1 MKGFYMGKSKKK
13 KLLINSFIIA
23 SAFLIFATWYQNCI
37 LNKKSVSVLNQNQ
50 HYTIYLIT
58 MDKQTNFW
66 EIMNQ
71 GATDMADLIGVNY
84 IWAAPQ
90 KRVVEEQIQI
100 FKQAVEHGADAILLS
115 ASDPVRIS
123 SAVEDAKAKGVKI
136 IYVDAPANEEAVVT
150 LATENYNA
158 GRIAGETMLFE
169 LGAVGITSGSI
180 GIIDVSPE
188 SLNTVDRDLGFRDIL
203 SRDGRFELL
212 DTQYVGS
219 EEVLIEKEVTVLI
232 NETSNLVG
240 LFATN
245 ENTTIGT
252 GNAIQAN
259 EKKPIGVGFDYNEK
273 TEVLLKNNALKAV
286 LNQNPYTMGYLGMA
300 EAVAAL
306 KGYNTGPS
314 FINTGVSVINK
325 YTPYSDR

>member
-1 MKGFYMGKSKKK
+1 MGKSMKK

-37 LNKKSVSVLNQNQ
+37 LNKKSVSVSNQNQ

-71 GATDMADLIGVNY
+71 GATDMANLIGVNY

-100 FKQAVEHGADAILLS
+100 FNQAVERGADAILLA

-158 GRIAGETMLFE
+158 GRIAGETMLSE
-169 LGAVGITSGSI
+169 LGAAGITSGSI
-180 GIIDVSPE
+180 GIIDVMPE
-188 SLNTVDRDLGFRDIL
+188 SLNTVNRDLGFRDVL

-212 DTQYVGS
+212 DTQYVGA
-219 EEVLIEKEVTVLI
+219 EEVLLEKEVTLLI

-252 GNAIQAN
+252 GNAIQASG
-259 EKKPIGVGFDYNEK
+259 KKPIGIGFDYNEQTK
-273 TEVLLKNNALKAV
+273 VLLKNNALKAV

-306 KGYNTGPS
+306 KGYNTGPP
-314 FINTGVSVINK
+314 FINTGVSVINQ
-325 YTPYSDR
+325 YTPYRDR

>member
-1 MKGFYMGKSKKK
+1 MGKSMKK

-37 LNKKSVSVLNQNQ
+37 LNKKSVSALDQNQN
-50 HYTIYLIT
+50 YTIYLIT
-58 MDKQTNFW
+58 MDRQTNFW

-71 GATDMADLIGVNY
+71 GATDMANLIGVNY

-100 FKQAVEHGADAILLS
+100 FKEAVKHGADAILLS
-115 ASDPVRIS
+115 ASDPVGIS

-158 GRIAGETMLFE
+158 GRIAGETMLSE

-180 GIIDVSPE
+180 GIIDVSPV
-188 SLNTVDRDLGFRDIL
+188 SLNTVDRDLGFRDVL
-203 SRDGRFELL
+203 SRDSRFELL
-212 DTQYVGS
+212 DTQYVGA
-219 EEVLIEKEVTVLI
+219 EEVLIEREVTVLI

-240 LFATN
+240 LFATS

-252 GNAIQAN
+252 GNAIQAS
-259 EKKPIGVGFDYNEK
+259 EKKPIGVGFDYNVK
-273 TEVLLKNNALKAV
+273 TEELLKNDSLKAV
-286 LNQNPYTMGYLGMA
+286 LNQNPYTMGYLGIA

>member
-1 MKGFYMGKSKKK
+1 MGKGMKK
-13 KLLINSFIIA
+13 KLLIDSFIIA
-23 SAFLIFATWYQNCI
+23 SAFLIFAVWYQHCI
-37 LNKKSVSVLNQNQ
+37 LNKKGVSVSNQNQ
-50 HYTIYLIT
+50 QDTIYLIT

-71 GATDMADLIGVNY
+71 GATDMANLIGVNY

-90 KRVVEEQIQI
+90 NRVVEEQIQI
-100 FKQAVEHGADAILLS
+100 FNQAVEGGADAILLS

-158 GRIAGETMLFE
+158 GRIAGETMLSE
-169 LGAVGITSGSI
+169 LGAAGITGGSI
-180 GIIDVSPE
+180 GIIDVAPE
-188 SLNTVDRDLGFRDIL
+188 SLNTVDRALGFRDVL

-212 DTQYVGS
+212 DTQYVGAA
-219 EEVLIEKEVTVLI
+219 EILLEKEVALLI
-232 NETSNLVG
+232 NQTSNLVG

-252 GNAIQAN
+252 GNAIRASGKN
-259 EKKPIGVGFDYNEK
+259 LIGIGFDYNER
-273 TEVLLKNNALKAV
+273 TEELLKNNALKAV

-306 KGYNTGPS
+306 RGYNTGPP
-314 FINTGVSVINK
+314 FINTGVSVINQ
-325 YTPYSDR
+325 YTPYRDR

>member
-1 MKGFYMGKSKKK
+1 MGKSMKK

-158 GRIAGETMLFE
+158 GRIAGDTMLSE

-180 GIIDVSPE
+180 GIIDVSPK
-188 SLNTVDRDLGFRDIL
+188 SLNTVNRDLGFRDVL

-212 DTQYVGS
+212 DTQYVGA

-252 GNAIQAN
+252 GNAIQAS

>member
-1 MKGFYMGKSKKK
+1 MKK

-71 GATDMADLIGVNY
+71 GATDMANLIGVNY

-100 FKQAVEHGADAILLS
+100 FNQAVERGADAILLA

-158 GRIAGETMLFE
+158 GRIAGETMLSE
-169 LGAVGITSGSI
+169 LGAAGITSGSI
-180 GIIDVSPE
+180 GIIDVTPE
-188 SLNTVDRDLGFRDIL
+188 SLNTVNRDLGFRDVL
-203 SRDGRFELL
+203 SRDGKFELL
-212 DTQYVGS
+212 DTQYVGA

-252 GNAIQAN
+252 GNAIQASG
-259 EKKPIGVGFDYNEK
+259 KKPIGIGFDYNEK
-273 TEVLLKNNALKAV
+273 TKVLLKNNALKAV

-306 KGYNTGPS
+306 KGYNTGPP
-314 FINTGVSVINK
+314 FINTGVSVINQ
-325 YTPYSDR
+325 YTPYRDR